1 MPRALAKD
9 NGHKE
14 AVKECKKVEKA
25 FGKAGKNN
33 EPWAL
38 HLYDFCC
45 ERQQQVLDIFLKF
58 DADGTGTL
66 SKDDFLE
73 GLQNIGAPI
82 PEDTDMKKIFQA
94 HDKGGGIIDY
104 NEFITGK
111 KYINKLYLMSAFEG
125 KKKKKGGKGKKKKGK
140 TKIPM
145 PICTQAEGPRA
156 EDGGPCE
163 MFIPRHIH
171 YTDNSRFDRDRPPAH
186 PLQDDSAWYL
196 DHPEKSYMNIN
207 DAVKHSDLDSL
218 MDAFNRGINVDT
230 RDKYYKTPLMVAC
243 AQGNATVAKFLIE
256 KG

>member
-1 MPRALAKD
+1 MPRTLAKD

-243 AQGNATVAKFLIE
+243 TQGNATVAKFLIE